1 MLTETTVREMADSR
15 GLKNYD
21 TAIPQDWFDVAIKV
35 SGLNPQG
42 HIVWSYDR
50 LKIWGGPE
58 ALTIEGEAIV
68 GLMDDATGYFGA
80 ITIAR
85 SRLDAMIE

>member
-1 MLTETTVREMADSR
+1 METETTVRQRADEL
-15 GLKNYD
+15 GLKTYD

-42 HIVWSYDR
+42 HVVWSYDR
-50 LKIWGGPE
+50 LHIWGGPE

-68 GLMDDATGYFGA
+68 GLMDSETGYFGA
-80 ITIAR
+80 IP
-85 SRLDAMIE
+85 D